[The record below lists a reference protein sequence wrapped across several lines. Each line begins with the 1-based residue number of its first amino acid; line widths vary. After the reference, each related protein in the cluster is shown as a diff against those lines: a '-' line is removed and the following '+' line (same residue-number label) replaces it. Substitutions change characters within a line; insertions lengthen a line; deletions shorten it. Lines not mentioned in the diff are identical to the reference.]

1 MRLLPYIL
9 LAYVA
14 LGIQVGLGQYVAVR
28 GASPNLVLVAAIFVG
43 LYAPREAGLM
53 GCFGMGLMQDLLTRQ
68 PLGLYALAFG
78 LAGLLVVN
86 VQQMV
91 DREHPL
97 THVALG
103 LVGGV
108 IVALV
113 LLMHGLVHP
122 PTVRT
127 VSGAAAEVAAG
138 GAAPATRLPASTEF
152 LRAVYTAL
160 VAPFVIGLLLK
171 IKRTFG
177 FKPEYRRLN
186 SR

>member
-14 LGIQVGLGQYVAVR
+14 LGVQVGLGQYVAVR

-78 LAGLLVVN
+78 LVGLLVVG

-113 LLMHGLVHP
+113 LLLHGLVHP
-122 PTVRT
+122 PAVRT
-127 VSGAAAEVAAG
+127 VSGAAAEVAS
-138 GAAPATRLPASTEF
+138 GATPARLPASTEF

-160 VAPFVIGLLLK
+160 LAPFVIGLLLK
-171 IKRTFG
+171 VKRWFG
-177 FKPEYRRLN
+177 FKPDYRRLN